1 MNKIIFM
8 GLFVF
13 LQLGL
18 AAQSYDTITLIDCY
32 REAENNFPLTKQ
44 LDLNARA
51 SDLRQKNLKTNYM
64 PTLNING
71 QLSYQSDVTTVEMNI
86 PPNPYFKSEDIAP
99 APISKDW
106 YKLTFDINQTIYD
119 GGVTSSKND
128 LETINLLVSQQQV
141 GIELYKLKERINNIY
156 FRILFLK
163 KSRNLLELVGEEITV
178 KLDRVQSAVRNGVLL
193 ESDAE
198 ILMVEIIHIDQQLV
212 EVNAGITSG
221 VKILEELTMM
231 SIDDATVMMVPDLE
245 VPVAPNDNQRPEYKM
260 MTLQQQQIDKLD
272 QLTSTSRM
280 PKLMGFGQLGYGRP
294 GLNMLSNNIEGFYIF
309 GAALSWNVWDWS
321 KNRKEREILAV
332 QHEVINTNKET
343 FDKNLKTTLIAYSEE
358 IRKFEKLIEKDNLI
372 IGLRK
377 DITIRYSSQLDNGV
391 ITSTDYLVHVN
402 AEKQARL
409 DREQHIIQLSQAK
422 VNYLT
427 AQGRLW

>member
-1 MNKIIFM
+1 MQF
-8 GLFVF
+8 GLV
-13 LQLGL
+13 
-18 AAQSYDTITLIDCY
+18 AQSYDTITLLDCY
-32 REAENNFPLTKQ
+32 REAENNFPLMKQ
-44 LDLNARA
+44 LDLYARA
-51 SDLRQKNLKTNYM
+51 SDLRMKNLKTNYM

-86 PPNPYFKSEDIAP
+86 PPNPYFSSDDISP
-99 APISKDW
+99 TPISKDW

-128 LETINLLVSQQQV
+128 LETINLHLSQQQV
-141 GIELYKLKERINNIY
+141 GIEFYKLKEKINNIY
-156 FRILFLK
+156 FRILFLQ
-163 KSRNLLELVGEEITV
+163 KSRHFLELVGEEISV
-178 KLDRVQSAVRNGVLL
+178 KLDRVRSAVKNGILL

-198 ILMVEIIHIDQQLV
+198 ILMVEIIHIEQQLV

-221 VKILEELTMM
+221 IKILEELTMM
-231 SIDDATVMMVPDLE
+231 FIEDETVMIIPELE
-245 VPVAPNDNQRPEYKM
+245 VSAGPSDNQRPEYKM
-260 MTLQQQQIDKLD
+260 MTLQQQQIDKLG

-294 GLNMLSNNIEGFYIF
+294 GLNMLSNDIEGFYIF

-321 KNRKEREILAV
+321 KNKNEREVLAI
-332 QHEVINTNKET
+332 QYEVINTNKET
-343 FDKNLKTTLIAYSEE
+343 FDKNLKTTLIACSEE
-358 IRKFEKLIEKDNLI
+358 IQKFKKLIEKDNII

-377 DITIRYSSQLDNGV
+377 NITNRYSSQLDNGV

-427 AQGRLW
+427 AQGVL

>member
-1 MNKIIFM
+1 MNKILFI

-13 LQLGL
+13 MQFGL
-18 AAQSYDTITLIDCY
+18 VAQSYDTITLLDCY
-32 REAENNFPLTKQ
+32 REAENNFPLMKQ
-44 LDLNARA
+44 LDLYARA
-51 SDLRQKNLKTNYM
+51 SDLRLKNLKTNYM
-64 PTLNING
+64 PALNING

-86 PPNPYFKSEDIAP
+86 PSNPYFSSDDISP
-99 APISKDW
+99 TPISKDW

-128 LETINLLVSQQQV
+128 LETINLHLSQQQV

-156 FRILFLK
+156 FRILFLQ
-163 KSRNLLELVGEEITV
+163 KSRHLLELVGEEISV
-178 KLDRVQSAVRNGVLL
+178 KLDRVRSAVKNGILL

-198 ILMVEIIHIDQQLV
+198 ILMVEIIHIEQQLV

-221 VKILEELTMM
+221 IKILEELTMVF
-231 SIDDATVMMVPDLE
+231 IEDETVMIIPELE
-245 VPVAPNDNQRPEYKM
+245 VSAGPSDNQRPEYKM
-260 MTLQQQQIDKLD
+260 MTLQQQQIDKLG

-294 GLNMLSNNIEGFYIF
+294 GLNMLSNDIEGFYIF

-321 KNRKEREILAV
+321 KNRNEREVLAI
-332 QHEVINTNKET
+332 QHEVINTKKET
-343 FDKNLKTTLIAYSEE
+343 FDKNLKTTLIACSEE
-358 IRKFEKLIEKDNLI
+358 IQKFKKLIEKDNII

-377 DITIRYSSQLDNGV
+377 NITTRYSSQLDNGV

-427 AQGRLW
+427 AQGKM

>member
-1 MNKIIFM
+1 MNKILFT

-13 LQLGL
+13 MQFGL
-18 AAQSYDTITLIDCY
+18 VAQPYDTITLLDCY
-32 REAENNFPLTKQ
+32 REAENNFPLMKQ
-44 LDLNARA
+44 LDLYARA
-51 SDLRQKNLKTNYM
+51 SDLRLKNLKANYM

-86 PPNPYFKSEDIAP
+86 PPNPYFSSDDISP
-99 APISKDW
+99 TPISKDW

-128 LETINLLVSQQQV
+128 LETINLHLSQQQV

-156 FRILFLK
+156 FRILFLQ
-163 KSRNLLELVGEEITV
+163 KSRHLLELVGDEISM
-178 KLDRVQSAVRNGVLL
+178 KLDRVRSAVKNGVLL

-221 VKILEELTMM
+221 IKILKELTMM
-231 SIDDATVMMVPDLE
+231 SVEDETVMIIPELE
-245 VPVAPNDNQRPEYKM
+245 VSAGPSNNQRPEYKM
-260 MTLQQQQIDKLD
+260 MTLQQQQIDKLG

-294 GLNMLSNNIEGFYIF
+294 GLNMLSNDIEGFYIF

-321 KNRKEREILAV
+321 KNKNEREVLAI

-343 FDKNLKTTLIAYSEE
+343 FDKNLKTTLIACSEE
-358 IRKFEKLIEKDNLI
+358 IQKFKKLIEKDNII

-377 DITIRYSSQLDNGV
+377 NITTRYSSQLDNGV

-427 AQGRLW
+427 AQGVL

>member
-1 MNKIIFM
+1 MNKILFT

-13 LQLGL
+13 MQFGL
-18 AAQSYDTITLIDCY
+18 VAQPYDTITLLDCY
-32 REAENNFPLTKQ
+32 REAENNFPLMKQ
-44 LDLNARA
+44 LDLYARA
-51 SDLRQKNLKTNYM
+51 SDLRLKNLKANYM

-86 PPNPYFKSEDIAP
+86 PPNPYFSSDDISP
-99 APISKDW
+99 TPISKDW

-128 LETINLLVSQQQV
+128 LETINLHLSQQQV

-156 FRILFLK
+156 FRILFLQ
-163 KSRNLLELVGEEITV
+163 KSRHLLELVGDEISV
-178 KLDRVQSAVRNGVLL
+178 KLDRVRSAVKNGVLL

-221 VKILEELTMM
+221 RKILKELTMM
-231 SIDDATVMMVPDLE
+231 SVEDETVMIIPELE
-245 VPVAPNDNQRPEYKM
+245 VSAGPSNNQRPEYKM
-260 MTLQQQQIDKLD
+260 MTLQQQQIDKLG

-294 GLNMLSNNIEGFYIF
+294 GLNMLSNDIEGFYIF

-321 KNRKEREILAV
+321 KNKNEREVLAI

-343 FDKNLKTTLIAYSEE
+343 FDKNLKTTLIACSEE
-358 IRKFEKLIEKDNLI
+358 IQKFKKLIEKDNII

-377 DITIRYSSQLDNGV
+377 NITTRYSSQLDNGV

-427 AQGRLW
+427 AQGVL

>member
-1 MNKIIFM
+1 MNKILFM
-8 GLFVF
+8 GVIFFIHFGLF
-13 LQLGL
+13 
-18 AAQSYDTITLIDCY
+18 AQSYDTITLIDCY
-32 REAENNFPLTKQ
+32 REAENNFPLMKQ
-44 LDLNARA
+44 LDLYAQA
-51 SDLRQKNLKTNYM
+51 SDLRQKNLKTNHM

-128 LETINLLVSQQQV
+128 LETINLRVTQQQV
-141 GIELYKLKERINNIY
+141 NVELYKLKERINNIY
-156 FRILFLK
+156 FRILFLQK
-163 KSRNLLELVGEEITV
+163 NRDLLRVIREDITN
-178 KLDRVQSAVRNGVLL
+178 KLDKVRSAVNNGVLL

-198 ILMVEIIHIDQQLV
+198 ILMVETIHIDQQLV

-221 VKILEELTMM
+221 IKVLEELTMM
-231 SIDDATVMMVPDLE
+231 PIKDETVMMIPRLE
-245 VPVAPNDNQRPEYKM
+245 VSAGPHDNQRPEYLM
-260 MTLQQQQIDKLD
+260 MALQQQQIDKLD

-280 PKLMGFGQLGYGRP
+280 PKMMGFGQLGYGRP
-294 GLNMLSNNIEGFYIF
+294 GLNMLSNDIEGFYIF

-321 KNRKEREILAV
+321 KNRNERQILAI

-343 FDKNLKTTLIAYSEE
+343 FDKNLKTTLIAYFEE
-358 IRKFEKLIEKDNLI
+358 ICKFEKLIEKDNI
-372 IGLRK
+372 IIELRK
-377 DITIRYSSQLDNGV
+377 KITNSSSSQLDNGV

-409 DREQHIIQLSQAK
+409 DKEQHIIQLSQAK

-427 AQGRLW
+427 AQGKM